1 MNDLNNQVQEKPAKN
16 MRIVIPADIHK
27 QLKLASVV
35 NDTTMADHVITILRE
50 ALMTNQEEK

>member
-1 MNDLNNQVQEKPAKN
+1 MNDLNNQSQEKPAKN

-35 NDTTMADHVITILRE
+35 NDTTMAHHVITILRE
-50 ALMTNQEEK
+50 ALITNQEEK